1 MLIHVLLVATSLA
14 VPIETAPLV
23 QDTFEIT
30 LVNQSAPGGPS
41 NVIRIEADHLE
52 FVQWSQIVLRSGPTA
67 VAAFQIHQVQLV
79 VNRSAGG
86 ARAFEMIPHTGE
98 NIEVRADRMMPQQNN
113 VILFYTGDRIVGLA
127 SQNGAK
133 MVIDKSARIDGADG
147 SARLA
152 DPVRH
157 RNRR

>member
-1 MLIHVLLVATSLA
+1 MLIHALLVATSLA
-14 VPIETAPLV
+14 APAQTAPPV

-30 LVNQSAPGGPS
+30 LLNQQAPVSPA

-52 FVQWSQIVLRSGPTA
+52 FVQCCLVVLRSGSTA
-67 VAAFQIHQVQLV
+67 VAVFQVHQVQLV

-86 ARAFEMIPHTGE
+86 ARAFEMIPHTGG
-98 NIEVRADRMMPQQNN
+98 NIEVRADRMMPHQNN

-133 MVIDKSARIDGADG
+133 MVIDKSAQIDGAEGNDR
-147 SARLA
+147 SA